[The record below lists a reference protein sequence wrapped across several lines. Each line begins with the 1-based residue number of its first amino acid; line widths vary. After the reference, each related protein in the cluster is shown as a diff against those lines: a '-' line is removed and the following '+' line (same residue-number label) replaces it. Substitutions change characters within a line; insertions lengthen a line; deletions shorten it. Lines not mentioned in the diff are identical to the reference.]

1 MAIPSALIP
10 ALRVAFR
17 SQGFPEATLRDDGTI
32 NPAGILA
39 GMYDEIEFRTALTPT
54 IKVNTRDLTLG
65 GPTHPF
71 VSFIKPTVVLRGKGE
86 ETVIAPL
93 GATQG
98 GGWLPGIAVAAGL
111 VGIGYLLGKA

>member
-17 SQGFPEATLRDDGTI
+17 SQGFPESTLRDDGTI

-39 GMYDEIEFRTALTPT
+39 GMYEEIEFRTALTPT
-54 IKVNTRDLTLG
+54 VKVNTRELAAF
-65 GPTHPF
+65 GPPNPF
-71 VSFIKPTVVLRGKGE
+71 VSLLKPTVVLRGKGE

-93 GATQG
+93 GVTPG
-98 GGWLPGIAVAAGL
+98 GGWLPGIAVVAGL